1 MPNPDDKAEG
11 GEITILCVPD
21 TVDANDFFVF
31 SNCMDLASSRFN
43 GGIVRIDF
51 VVIWTEENYS
61 GNTRAVIHSGLNCL
75 DRPFLVEIDRFC
87 AMLTYS
93 ISVEER

>member
-31 SNCMDLASSRFN
+31 SNCMDLAISRAIER
-43 GGIVRIDF
+43 IVRIDL
-51 VVIWTEENYS
+51 VVIWT
-61 GNTRAVIHSGLNCL
+61 
-75 DRPFLVEIDRFC
+75 
-87 AMLTYS
+87 
-93 ISVEER
+93 